1 MSGTDT
7 EMVIY

>member
-7 EMVIY
+7 